1 MKHYLS
7 AFIFAMI
14 AFSTLAFG
22 QAPTAP
28 TFKVCGGADGGQ
40 YQAYTANVFKQFN
53 DGKTTG
59 STTAN
64 ILTTGGSY
72 ENIDKMLS
80 NECQAGMVQNDVLTF
95 VLASRPQAKMNF
107 EVAAKPFQE
116 AVHLICA
123 KDVVGHTLSDIEKH
137 SDDIIMIVGN
147 ESGGSHFT
155 WQKIATVSNKLQN
168 IPISN
173 KSGLRALAL
182 VAEDGTLEDT
192 KGKPRKTCMVYVG
205 KKGVQLMR
213 QDAEGRSD
221 RLKLMAI
228 DLDAVYTLKGPK
240 GEALYTKDS
249 EVKSVYPLLFS
260 SWSWTNPSLA
270 VTSSVLIFRSD
281 WIDANEA
288 AYNRLNRQLANT
300 NKR

>member
-1 MKHYLS
+1 MKRYFSMFLLTLF
-7 AFIFAMI
+7 AFA
-14 AFSTLAFG
+14 SLAKA
-22 QAPTAP
+22 QTASPP

-40 YQAYTANVFKQFN
+40 YQAYAANVFKQFN

-59 STTAN
+59 SVSAN

-80 NECQAGMVQNDVLTF
+80 NECQAGMVQNDVLTY

-116 AVHLICA
+116 AVHIICA
-123 KDVVGHTLSDIEKH
+123 KDVVGHSLSDIEKH
-137 SDDIIMIVGN
+137 ADDIIMIVGN

-155 WQKIATVSNKLQN
+155 WQKLSTVSKRLMS

-173 KSGLRALAL
+173 KSGLRALSI
-182 VAEDGTLEDT
+182 VSEDGSLDDVN
-192 KGKPRKTCMVYVG
+192 GKRRKTCMVYVG
-205 KKGVQLMR
+205 RKGIDLIR
-213 QDAEGRSD
+213 QDAEVRSA

-228 DLDAVYTLKGPK
+228 DMESVFSLKGPK

-249 EVKSVYPLLFS
+249 DVKSIYPRLFS
-260 SWSWTNPSLA
+260 DWSWTSPSLA
-270 VTSSVLIFRSD
+270 VTSSVLIFRTD

-288 AYNRLNRQLANT
+288 AYNRLNRQLAT
-300 NKR
+300 KKQ